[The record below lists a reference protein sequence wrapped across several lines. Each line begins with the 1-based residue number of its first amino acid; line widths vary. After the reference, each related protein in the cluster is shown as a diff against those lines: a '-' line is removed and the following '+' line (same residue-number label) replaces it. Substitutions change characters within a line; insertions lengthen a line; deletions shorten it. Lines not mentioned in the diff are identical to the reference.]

1 MGEVSGIDIG
11 FASVFDF
18 EGDGD
23 VGYFGDDVYFFM
35 IFIVPV
41 GEF

>member
-1 MGEVSGIDIG
+1 MREVGGTDVG
-11 FASVFDF
+11 LALVFDF
-18 EGDGD
+18 EGDGGA
-23 VGYFGDDVYFFM
+23 GYFGDDVYFFM